1 MALSVGV
8 TCDIETQ
15 LLIDKHPDVRKPG
28 IWAPYEKETYNA
40 IRELVEKEGVKIV
53 EQKV

>member
-1 MALSVGV
+1 MFANRVFELHMRE
-8 TCDIETQ
+8 TCD
-15 LLIDKHPDVRKPG
+15 
-28 IWAPYEKETYNA
+28 A